1 MVIILP
7 GLVSPSRRWSCRSSS
22 SRFLWEIHWCDRTPS
37 TRPGQRCWMWN
48 NDQQKLKGKYQYCL
62 SEWYVKSLLSINI
75 CSNYIFV
82 NSLSFRSSCRTE
94 NVRQKFCFTYC
105 KVTTPYMLKTC
116 NSRSQI
122 IALVLI
128 DLRYFLSKTD

>member
-82 NSLSFRSSCRTE
+82 DSLSFRSSCRTE

-105 KVTTPYMLKTC
+105 KSYNSLHAKNLQFTVTNNCPSVDWFTLFP
-116 NSRSQI
+116 
-122 IALVLI
+122 
-128 DLRYFLSKTD
+128 F